1 MDKVLYGTFGSIKN
15 INYKIVKKIVN
26 NKKYN
31 NKIILEANTSIF
43 CNDILKKYNIN
54 LKIPK
59 IYDVNDSTSK
69 NFFTMDKIYPSY
81 KKKI

>member
-43 CNDILKKYNIN
+43 LM
-54 LKIPK
+54 
-59 IYDVNDSTSK
+59 IY
-69 NFFTMDKIYPSY
+69 
-81 KKKI
+81 